1 MAKVHVKK
9 GDEVV
14 VIAGSE
20 IGKRGKILEIKTK
33 RGRAIVEGLKMI
45 KRHTK
50 KSQKHPQSTIIER
63 EGLIHLSN
71 LMLASRYDERAGAAQ
86 PESTPAKS

>member
-1 MAKVHVKK
+1 MSKAHVKK

-50 KSQKHPQSTIIER
+50 KNQRQPQGAIIER
-63 EGLIHLSN
+63 EGMIHLSN
-71 LMLASRYDERAGAAQ
+71 LMLASKYDERHGAQ
-86 PESTPAKS
+86 PAEQTQS